1 MPSYPSAVVCVN
13 VSAVG
18 EPFPFYLP
26 SYSDVPLTAI
36 CCRFAELESMV
47 AITMILQKYKITV
60 KEDPKFAGETFEQK
74 KERVLETKEG
84 LTLT

>member
-1 MPSYPSAVVCVN
+1 MHRSS
-13 VSAVG
+13 VSICSSH
-18 EPFPFYLP
+18 F
-26 SYSDVPLTAI
+26 SSKRDVSLITI
-36 CCRFAELESMV
+36 RYRFAELESMV

-60 KEDPKFAGETFEQK
+60 KDDPKFAGETFEQK

>member
-1 MPSYPSAVVCVN
+1 MIPY
-13 VSAVG
+13 
-18 EPFPFYLP
+18 
-26 SYSDVPLTAI
+26 
-36 CCRFAELESMV
+36 RFAELESMV

-60 KEDPKFAGETFEQK
+60 KEDPKFAGETLEQK